1 MFTSFV
7 STSSQ
12 WAREVFL
19 WLSAFCCLESLDV
32 FCHINTPNTLNT
44 KPLPEMRART
54 QFWRLKSSPLSRKKY
69 RTKFLSFS
77 AQNKPSINR
86 DIKFKLISW
95 HCLSRKWR
103 RHWACE
109 ETSKTRT
116 KLPLTRQN
124 SSSNGGNGILCRVQV
139 QVSHRNK
146 KKTTGDD
153 GASKFFSLLL
163 PSKINATRRRR
174 WCLARICSKLSS
186 PKASSTT
193 LTFVLEFLLFS
204 FFRRTQKLVHSQ
216 VTSFVF
222 PFRSSLLSRNSI
234 THYDNVLACGRRE
247 EINFLCK
254 SPSSLLRIVKWIKSR
269 SKFVMPSTSSKT
281 VRTSPQT
288 LHHET
293 GEAEECV

>member
-1 MFTSFV
+1 MPS
-7 STSSQ
+7 SSSSQ
-12 WAREVFL
+12 
-19 WLSAFCCLESLDV
+19 S
-32 FCHINTPNTLNT
+32 P
-44 KPLPEMRART
+44 
-54 QFWRLKSSPLSRKKY
+54 KSKK
-69 RTKFLSFS
+69 
-77 AQNKPSINR
+77 
-86 DIKFKLISW
+86 
-95 HCLSRKWR
+95 
-103 RHWACE
+103 
-109 ETSKTRT
+109 
-116 KLPLTRQN
+116 KLPVMMERR
-124 SSSNGGNGILCRVQV
+124 S
-139 QVSHRNK
+139 
-146 KKTTGDD
+146 
-153 GASKFFSLLL
+153 FFSLLL
-163 PSKINATRRRR
+163 PSKIIATRRR

-204 FFRRTQKLVHSQ
+204 FFRRTPKLVHSQ

-234 THYDNVLACGRRE
+234 THYDNALACGWRE

-281 VRTSPQT
+281 VRTSPRA